1 MAHGSDSNQ
10 KGDINTVESFA
21 IVLTIIIVIAILL
34 IAGFRSLIYGIERM
48 RCWRDKS
55 ASQAANWI
63 RNSDLS
69 DVQKDF
75 LIEIYLPKLL
85 YYRRNSI
92 QSGRRFQNLAK
103 QGILFPTIAAAMITM
118 ITAVPQ
124 QYWIYGLILV
134 ALLSMGGVLAG
145 AFDRIERNND
155 LWRDNKRIADA
166 LENSLRQL
174 LTEQLD
180 LEIQDRWQQFCS
192 EYESIMEMEQ
202 ELFDRRA
209 QAAQTAATGDAV
221 RAQEELQRSREAYR
235 GKKPTIGGVE
245 TIAISPE
252 TSTREQALAEAARL
266 RQSLGV
272 EPRRVQQKPEQIEI
286 NRQQAKAIVA
296 MQTDENEGTQG
307 W

>member
-1 MAHGSDSNQ
+1 MKDL
-10 KGDINTVESFA
+10 A
-21 IVLTIIIVIAILL
+21 IVLTIIIVIAILFV
-34 IAGFRSLIYGIERM
+34 AGFRSFLYGIERM
-48 RCWRDKS
+48 RCWRDKR
-55 ASQAANWI
+55 ASQVANWVK
-63 RNSDLS
+63 NSDLS
-69 DVQKDF
+69 NVQKDF

-118 ITAVPQ
+118 IMAVPQ
-124 QYWIYGLILV
+124 RYWIYGLILV

-155 LWRDNKRIADA
+155 LWRDNKLIADA

-174 LTEQLD
+174 LTEQLE
-180 LEIQDRWQQFCS
+180 LGIQVRWQQFCD

-202 ELFDRRA
+202 QLFDRRA
-209 QAAQTAATGDAV
+209 QAAQTAAAGEAV
-221 RAQEELQRSREAYR
+221 RAQEELNRSRETYR
-235 GKKPTIGGVE
+235 VRSAGEFRPAIGPTE
-245 TIAISPE
+245 NIAMPPE
-252 TSTREQALAEAARL
+252 TSTRDQAWAEADQL

-272 EPRRVQQKPEQIEI
+272 EPRRVQQEPEQIEI